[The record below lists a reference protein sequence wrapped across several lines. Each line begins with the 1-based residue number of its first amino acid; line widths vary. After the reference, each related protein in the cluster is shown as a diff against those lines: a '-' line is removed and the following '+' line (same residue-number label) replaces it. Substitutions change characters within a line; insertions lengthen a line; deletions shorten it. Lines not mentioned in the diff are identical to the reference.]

1 MGMMPIFFYIFLE
14 ELMDE
19 LIYEQGKIGNLVLKN
34 KIIMTS
40 LTTNLSH
47 DTGEI
52 SHKDLAFYK
61 ERIDGGVGA
70 IITGMMRVDD
80 FYGRKFPY
88 QPSAS
93 HSKYIRGLSMLTDL
107 AHANDVKIFAQLNH
121 PGAQTFRDLNHNLQ
135 QVAAASYKPELINQ
149 ESRVMTDYEVK
160 NMMDQF
166 LKSALICEAA
176 GFDGIEIHAGHGYL
190 LHSYLIY
197 DDRGVRILD
206 KLMTAIRR
214 ETSKDFAIILRL
226 NFDDFYDDGYDLKK
240 AIGVIKSLEN
250 TPIDAIDITCGRY
263 ESMDTICDTKY
274 LANAWKDEY
283 IRKIRETTNI
293 TLIADNNIKTHD
305 EANHMLEDNLVD
317 LVGIGRPLLSDPAWV
332 SKGQSG
338 NPIAPCISCSH
349 CFKSINEFK
358 AVECPINPYL
368 SRESLEK
375 PRYNEANQAKTM
387 VVIGAGP
394 AGVELAINLSQKG
407 YKVIV
412 FEKEDRIGGKLNMAA
427 KLPGKSRINDYVS
440 YLENRIEAS
449 NVDLI
454 LNQKA
459 DISEIKSL
467 DPYQV
472 FIATGS
478 KSEDHQNGIYDTED
492 VLENRVTFKEKNLLI
507 IGAGENGLELA
518 DYLATHNS
526 VTIAEATNLVG
537 REMEYGTRLHLLKR
551 LTEKNVAILTNTLV
565 YEKDEKTAI
574 FKTETIEKEVNFDAI
589 IKTIRPKTDLSEN
602 ATYFENLD
610 NPIILGDADNIGK
623 IYDATK
629 KAVEIALRY

>member
-1 MGMMPIFFYIFLE
+1 
-14 ELMDE
+14 MDE

-107 AHANDVKIFAQLNH
+107 AHASDVKIFAQLNH

-197 DDRGVRILD
+197 DTRGVRILN

-274 LANAWKDEY
+274 RENGWKEDY
-283 IRKIRETTNI
+283 IRKIREATSI
-293 TLIADNNIKTHD
+293 PLIADNNIKNHA
-305 EANHMLEDNLVD
+305 EANKELAENLVD
-317 LVGIGRPLLSDPAWV
+317 FVGLARPLLADPAWV
-332 SKGQSG
+332 SKGHSKK
-338 NPIAPCISCSH
+338 PLAPCISCSH

-375 PRYNEANQAKTM
+375 PKYNPANADKTM

-394 AGVELAINLSQKG
+394 AGCELALNLSAKG
-407 YKVIV
+407 YNVVV
-412 FEKEDRIGGKLNMAA
+412 FEKEDRIGGKLNMAVH
-427 KLPGKSRINDYVS
+427 LPGKARINQYVK
-440 YLENRIEAS
+440 YLENRILNS
-449 NVDLI
+449 DIDLR
-454 LNQKA
+454 LGQRAEVA
-459 DISEIKSL
+459 DIKAL
-467 DPYQV
+467 NPYQV

-478 KSEDHQNGIYDTED
+478 KSSAPSSSTYDVED
-492 VLENRVTFKEKNLLI
+492 VLTGKVKFTEKKLLL

-518 DYLATHNS
+518 DYLVTHNS

-551 LTEKNVAILTNTLV
+551 LAAKNVAILTNTLV

-574 FKTETIEKEVNFDAI
+574 FNTDTNEKEANFDAI